1 MTAGSAKATFL
12 ADRGIVKVAGEDAR
26 TYLNGLV
33 TTDVAAIAPGAARFG
48 ALLTPQ
54 GKITVD
60 FLITEMPPGQGGGY
74 LLDCPRALA
83 PWLVERLTFYK
94 LRAKVQ
100 VEDLSTHLGVLAAWD
115 MSDPVLI
122 DLAFPDP
129 RDARLGW
136 RALVPAELTD
146 KAAAL
151 LGATLVGNQAY
162 EAHRIACG
170 VPKGGVD
177 FIYSD
182 AFPHDAMMD
191 RLHGV
196 DFGKGCYVG
205 QEVVSRME
213 HRGTARNRVARVHL
227 DGPAPAPGEPIM
239 AGELSVGVMGS
250 AEGRDGLALV
260 RVDRVADAAAA
271 GVALSAGG
279 IALRLES
286 PEIDKAAA
294 KRVG

>member
-26 TYLNGLV
+26 TFLNGLV
-33 TTDVAAIAPGAARFG
+33 TADVGAVAPGAARFG

-60 FLITEMPPGQGGGY
+60 FLITEATAAQGGGY
-74 LLDCPRALA
+74 LLDCPRSLA
-83 PWLVERLTFYK
+83 AWLADRLNFYK
-94 LRAKVQ
+94 LRAKVR
-100 VEDLSTHLGVLAAWD
+100 VEDLSAHLGVLAAWNV
-115 MSDPVLI
+115 SDPVLV

-136 RALVPAELTD
+136 RALVPEELKE
-146 KAAAL
+146 KAATL
-151 LGATLVGNQAY
+151 LGATLAGNEAY
-162 EAHRIACG
+162 EANRIACG

-213 HRGTARNRVARVHL
+213 HRGTARNRVVRVRL

-239 AGELSVGVMGS
+239 VGEQTVGVMGS
-250 AEGRDGLALV
+250 AHAGEGLALV

-271 GVALSAGG
+271 GGAFVAGG
-279 IALRLES
+279 LALRLES
-286 PEIDKAAA
+286 PEIDMAAS
-294 KRVG
+294 KRTG